1 MSEMTYFAIIDAQW
15 ELEALLR
22 DAPRSREED
31 ILRRE
36 RIKELCH
43 QVGAMNAE
51 EAFAKLKQAARDM
64 RSRTISAPH
73 GTTQS
78 WTKKN

>member
-1 MSEMTYFAIIDAQW
+1 MSDIIYLAVTDAQW

-22 DAPRSREED
+22 DALRSREEE

-51 EAFAKLKQAARDM
+51 EAVTKLKQVALDI
-64 RSRTISAPH
+64 RSQTIRAPH
-73 GTTQS
+73 GKTQS
-78 WTKKN
+78 

>member
-1 MSEMTYFAIIDAQW
+1 MSDMSYFAITDAQW

-22 DAPRSREED
+22 DALRSREEE

-43 QVGAMNAE
+43 QVGAMNAD
-51 EAFAKLKQAARDM
+51 EALAKLKQSALDM
-64 RSRTISAPH
+64 HSHTISAPH
-73 GTTQS
+73 GKMQS
-78 WTKKN
+78 

>member
-1 MSEMTYFAIIDAQW
+1 MMSDMTYFAIIDAQW

-22 DAPRSREED
+22 DALRSREEE

-43 QVGAMNAE
+43 RVGAMNAE
-51 EAFAKLKQAARDM
+51 EALTKLKQAALDR
-64 RSRTISAPH
+64 RSHVISAQQ
-73 GTTQS
+73 GKMQS
-78 WTKKN
+78 